1 MINHIEI
8 SQPDIAQT
16 DTNCFSLHNSIKTVI
31 LNHSQYMENKLTESI
46 IQAAKEAGVNEL
58 YLIDKD
64 EVKSAIEEYFKRKKM
79 ITSEEPYHI
88 EELRVSVCV
97 DRNNQMGISKLLAHQ
112 LEDAIAPYIIMQAVP
127 DEYARLNQAVK
138 YQGTLRILVRDKV
151 PNEDEMSI

>member
-79 ITSEEPYHI
+79 ITSEDPIILKNSVFPYALI
-88 EELRVSVCV
+88 RIIQWESVSSW
-97 DRNNQMGISKLLAHQ
+97 RINSKTQLHRISLC
-112 LEDAIAPYIIMQAVP
+112 
-127 DEYARLNQAVK
+127 RLFLMNTQ
-138 YQGTLRILVRDKV
+138 D
-151 PNEDEMSI
+151 